1 MGKNE
6 SGLGLGALVSVDDEQ
21 GAVSHVQHA
30 LHLAAEVGMAR
41 RVDDVDLDALIVDGD
56 VLGQNGDAALALL
69 IVGVQDALLHF
80 LVLAEHVG
88 RPQQTVDQ
96 RSLTMVDVRDDG
108 NVAKAFLL
116 HTGVLL
122 LFRFLRNL
130 ALFPIQFVNM
140 LGKRVDG
147 TLR

>member
-1 MGKNE
+1 
-6 SGLGLGALVSVDDEQ
+6 
-21 GAVSHVQHA
+21 
-30 LHLAAEVGMAR
+30 MAW

-56 VLGQNGDAALALL
+56 VLGQDGDTALALL

-80 LVLAEHVG
+80 LILAEHVG

-122 LFRFLRNL
+122 LFRFLRDL